1 MRAMAARLA
10 QAYPRTNWDT
20 GSAIEPLH
28 DAIVGDVRPALL
40 VLMGAVGFVLLI
52 VCVNVAGLVL
62 AQSMG
67 RARELAIRRTLG
79 AGRGR
84 LILGMLLES
93 LLHGLAGGAGGLVL
107 AVWLT
112 RAFAASAEGLG
123 IPLLDQARLDA
134 TVMAFTAGL
143 AILAAALFGAL
154 PAWQAGSGR
163 DLAGRMRADGPQVA
177 GGRRRVRSL
186 LIVTQTALA
195 VVLLVG
201 AGLLARSFA
210 QLRSVDVGFDPA
222 HTQTFS
228 VKLPG
233 TRYAKTGQRAR
244 FVETLLDRVRSRPG
258 VESAGAVFGL
268 PMTAF
273 GYTIS
278 ARQVDGR
285 MLDDREADRLA
296 VHLRAATPDYFR
308 TMGIRLVAGRA
319 FEPTDRE
326 GAPLAVVVSE
336 SAAELLWP
344 NADPIGHSIE
354 LGTRLGQDERRAGG
368 EVVGVVADVRHRGPG
383 QPARAT
389 VYVAHAQ
396 SPTDFV
402 SFVVRSSVDPSAL
415 LPLLRADLEAVD
427 GDIPMFQVRTLKQIS
442 SDSVARPRLYMALLG
457 IFAATAVL
465 LASLGLYGVLA
476 QTVGQRTREIGIRMA
491 VGAERRQVILLVLRQ
506 GGRLALAGIALGL
519 AAATLVSRTLRGLL
533 VGVEPVDP
541 PTYAA
546 VGVALFAVALVASFI
561 PARRAA
567 HVDPVRALRTE

>member
-1 MRAMAARLA
+1 
-10 QAYPRTNWDT
+10 
-20 GSAIEPLH
+20 
-28 DAIVGDVRPALL
+28 
-40 VLMGAVGFVLLI
+40 
-52 VCVNVAGLVL
+52 
-62 AQSMG
+62 
-67 RARELAIRRTLG
+67 
-79 AGRGR
+79 
-84 LILGMLLES
+84 
-93 LLHGLAGGAGGLVL
+93 
-107 AVWLT
+107 
-112 RAFAASAEGLG
+112 
-123 IPLLDQARLDA
+123 
-134 TVMAFTAGL
+134 
-143 AILAAALFGAL
+143 
-154 PAWQAGSGR
+154 
-163 DLAGRMRADGPQVA
+163 
-177 GGRRRVRSL
+177 
-186 LIVTQTALA
+186 
-195 VVLLVG
+195 
-201 AGLLARSFA
+201 
-210 QLRSVDVGFDPA
+210 
-222 HTQTFS
+222 
-228 VKLPG
+228 
-233 TRYAKTGQRAR
+233 
-244 FVETLLDRVRSRPG
+244 
-258 VESAGAVFGL
+258 
-268 PMTAF
+268 MTAF

-402 SFVVRSSVDPSAL
+402 SFVVRSSADPSAL

-442 SDSVARPRLYMALLG
+442 SDSVARPRLYMALLA
-457 IFAATAVL
+457 IFAGTAVL

-476 QTVGQRTREIGIRMA
+476 QTVGQRTREIGIRIA

-519 AAATLVSRTLRGLL
+519 AGAVLASRTLRGLL
-533 VGVEPVDP
+533 VGVEPVDA

-567 HVDPVRALRTE
+567 SVDPVRALRTE